1 MSTPSTFLDFEKPL
15 AEMEKKIAELEDAAA
30 EGGASIED
38 EVQKLREKSDKQLR
52 DIYTNLGPWQKAQVS
67 RHPERPHFFD
77 YTENLFT
84 EWVELAGDRKFM
96 NDDALVGG
104 LARFKG
110 KPVMVVGHVKGRTTE
125 ERIKHNFGMARP
137 EGYRKTFR
145 LFELAERFNLPVIAL
160 IDTAGAYP
168 GRGGEERGQAE
179 AIARSIEKGLRLKT
193 PLISIITGEGGSG
206 GAVALASGNKVFMLE
221 HSIYTVISPEGAASI
236 LFRDAAR
243 AKDAAEAMKI
253 TAGDLEKMKIV
264 DAVIEEPIG
273 GAHRAPEDVYTRI
286 EDLIDRALEELSGL
300 SEQELRAQ
308 RKERFYAIGRE
319 GLN

>member
-15 AEMEKKIAELEDAAA
+15 AEMQKKIAELEAAAA

-52 DIYTNLGPWQKAQVS
+52 DIYSSLGPWQKAQVS

-77 YTENLFT
+77 YVENIFT

-96 NDDALVGG
+96 NDEALVGG
-104 LARFKG
+104 LARFNG

-137 EGYRKTFR
+137 EGYRKTYR
-145 LFELAERFNLPVIAL
+145 LYEMAERFNLPVIAL

-179 AIARSIEKGLRLKT
+179 AIAKSIEKGLTLNT

-206 GAVALASGNKVFMLE
+206 GAVALASGNRVFMLE

-253 TAGDLEKMKIV
+253 TASDLEKMKIV
-264 DAVIEEPIG
+264 DAVVEEPIG
-273 GAHRAPEDVYTRI
+273 GAHRAPADVFTRI
-286 EDLIDRALEELSGL
+286 ADLLDRSLEELKDMSP
-300 SEQELRAQ
+300 EELRKQ

>member
-15 AEMEKKIAELEDAAA
+15 AEMEKKIAELEAAAA
-30 EGGASIED
+30 EGGASIEE

-52 DIYTNLGPWQKAQVS
+52 DIYTSLGPWQKAQVS

-77 YTENLFT
+77 YVENLFT
-84 EWVELAGDRKFM
+84 DWVELAGDRKFM
-96 NDDALVGG
+96 NDEALVGG

-110 KPVMVVGHVKGRTTE
+110 TPVMVVGHVKGRTTE

-137 EGYRKTFR
+137 EGYRKTYR
-145 LFELAERFNLPVIAL
+145 LYELAERFNLPVIAL

-179 AIARSIEKGLRLKT
+179 AIAKSIEKGLTLNT

-253 TAGDLEKMKIV
+253 TAADLEKMKIV
-264 DAVIEEPIG
+264 DAVVEEPIG
-273 GAHRAPEDVYTRI
+273 GAHRAPQDVYTRVS
-286 EDLIDRALEELSGL
+286 DLLDRSLDELKDLSPEAL
-300 SEQELRAQ
+300 RKQ
-308 RKERFYAIGRE
+308 RKERFYKIGRE

>member
-15 AEMEKKIAELEDAAA
+15 AEMEKKIAELEAAAA
-30 EGGASIED
+30 EGGASIEE

-52 DIYTNLGPWQKAQVS
+52 DIYTSLGPWQKAQVS

-77 YTENLFT
+77 YVENLFT
-84 EWVELAGDRKFM
+84 DWVELAGDRKFM
-96 NDDALVGG
+96 NDEALVGG

-110 KPVMVVGHVKGRTTE
+110 TPVMVVGHVKGRTTE

-137 EGYRKTFR
+137 EGYRKTYR
-145 LFELAERFNLPVIAL
+145 LYELAERFNLPVIAL

-179 AIARSIEKGLRLKT
+179 AIAKSIEKGLTLNT

-253 TAGDLEKMKIV
+253 TAADLEKMKIV
-264 DAVIEEPIG
+264 DAVVEEPIG
-273 GAHRAPEDVYTRI
+273 GAHRAPQDVYTRVS
-286 EDLIDRALEELSGL
+286 DLLDRSLDELKDLSPEAL
-300 SEQELRAQ
+300 RKQ
-308 RKERFYAIGRE
+308 RKDRFYKIGRE